1 MSCHD
6 AREQFSALIDDAL
19 DAGER
24 AALDAHLATCADCRR
39 ELQRF
44 RDTVGLVRA
53 AAPVRAPAGFVDR
66 VLEAA
71 RPVPWPQRLVRDL
84 FLPWPVKLPMEAAAI
99 VLVAVGVALVYRGS
113 PELEQSIR
121 QEPAAPVMTQAPR
134 DTPPE
139 VKASAP
145 AREKEDSRELYGA
158 RREKAREQDTPREPE
173 KAKEAP
179 RAQER
184 VQEFAKEPRA
194 LADKKRAEM
203 PAPSAPQ
210 PAAASRDANLQKA
223 PESQDSQAPVIGKL
237 EAPASG
243 AERQLAAK
251 DNVRSGTT
259 QPTERRADS
268 VKAQRPASA
277 PPTAAAPSVTSAFV
291 PPDVSGQLA
300 VSDRELALRSLK
312 ELAAR
317 LRAVETRRFDTSDGP
332 IIELAVPRETYAELN
347 SGLARLGRWRP
358 GKEPSTLPAT
368 IRVVVRITG

>member
-6 AREQFSALIDDAL
+6 AREQFSALLDNAL

-44 RDTVGLVRA
+44 RDTVALVRA
-53 AAPVRAPAGFVDR
+53 AAPVRAPAGFIDR

-71 RPVPWPQRLVRDL
+71 RPVPWPRRLVRDL
-84 FLPWPVKLPMEAAAI
+84 FLPWPVKLPLEAAAI

-113 PELEQSIR
+113 PELEQSVR
-121 QEPAAPVMTQAPR
+121 QEPAAPVVTRAPS

-139 VKASAP
+139 AKAPAP

-158 RREKAREQDTPREPE
+158 RREKKAGEQT
-173 KAKEAP
+173 
-179 RAQER
+179 
-184 VQEFAKEPRA
+184 
-194 LADKKRAEM
+194 

-210 PAAASRDANLQKA
+210 PAATSRDANLQKA
-223 PESQDSQAPVIGKL
+223 PERQDRQAPVIGKL
-237 EAPASG
+237 EAPVSG
-243 AERQLAAK
+243 AERQRAAK
-251 DNVRSGTT
+251 DDVRSGTT

-268 VKAQRPASA
+268 LKAQRPASA
-277 PPTAAAPSVTSAFV
+277 PPTAASPSITSAFV

-332 IIELAVPRETYAELN
+332 IIELAVARETYAELN
-347 SGLARLGRWRP
+347 RGLARLGRWQP